1 MDLSQ
6 IIGCLLKIFDKPIL
20 TKNIFYDI
28 LILQLVIGGL
38 AIMFVGRKNELDS
51 LNKSYNKNSFQF
63 PVIYGRRRVGKTTLI
78 NAFCKGKKNIY
89 FVAVQST
96 AKENLEILSAQIL
109 SVLAP
114 DAPKNPFQSFR
125 EAIEYVFERAKNE
138 RIIFSIDE
146 YPYLANSDK
155 AISSIL
161 QAAIDK
167 YHADSKLFLI
177 LCGSSMSFMEKQVL
191 GYESPLYGRR
201 TAQYKL
207 LPFDY
212 FESSE
217 MLAGF
222 TNEEKIIFYS
232 ITGGIPEY
240 LSRID
245 NDISM
250 QENVRDLFF
259 DPSGR
264 LFEEPSNL
272 LKQELKMPETYNA
285 IITAIADGSSRLNE
299 IATKAGI
306 ETSQC
311 SDMLSTLI
319 GLGLVRKEY
328 PVTEINSK
336 KTIYLLDDW
345 MFIFWYR
352 FVQPELSRITAG
364 LGDIV
369 CGEVFS
375 QQLITHTGRA
385 FEECVKQY
393 MWRALKKNKLPVSFS
408 KIGRWWG
415 NNPKERREEEI
426 DFIAF
431 SGEKAIFGECKWR
444 NTHIDEKILDDLIR
458 KSGLFQGFKNNYY
471 MLFSKSGF
479 NDTLKVMAENKDNI
493 ILVGVDDMF

>member
-1 MDLSQ
+1 
-6 IIGCLLKIFDKPIL
+6 
-20 TKNIFYDI
+20 
-28 LILQLVIGGL
+28 
-38 AIMFVGRKNELDS
+38 MFVGRQHELDT
-51 LNKSYNKNSFQF
+51 LNKSYQRDAFQF

-78 NAFCKGKKNIY
+78 NEFCKGKKTIY

-109 SVLAP
+109 SALAP
-114 DAPKNPFQSFR
+114 EAPRNPFPSFR
-125 EAIEYVFERAKNE
+125 DAVEYVFERAKAE
-138 RIIFSIDE
+138 RIIFAIDE
-146 YPYLANSDK
+146 YPYLASSDK
-155 AISSIL
+155 AVSSIL

-167 YHADSKLFLI
+167 HQTDSKLFLI

-191 GYESPLYGRR
+191 GYKSPLYGRR

-212 FESSE
+212 MDSAQ
-217 MLAGF
+217 MLPGF
-222 TNEEKIIFYS
+222 TNEEKIVLYS
-232 ITGGIPEY
+232 VTGGIPEY

-245 NDISM
+245 NALSV
-250 QENVRDLFF
+250 QENVKGLLF

-285 IITAIADGSSRLNE
+285 IITAIADGSSKLNE
-299 IATKAGI
+299 IATKVGI

-311 SDMLSTLI
+311 SKMLTALI

-328 PVTEINSK
+328 PVTEAKSRK
-336 KTIYLLDDW
+336 SIYLLDDW

-352 FVQPELSRITAG
+352 FVLPELSRITAG
-364 LGDIV
+364 LGDVV
-369 CGEVFS
+369 CDEVFTE
-375 QQLITHTGRA
+375 QLASHVGRA
-385 FEECVKQY
+385 FEECAKQY
-393 MWRALKKNKLPVSFS
+393 MWRALKAKKLPVPFK

-426 DFIAF
+426 DFIAVAGQ
-431 SGEKAIFGECKWR
+431 SAVFGECKWR
-444 NTHIDEKILDDLIR
+444 GIQVGDDVLYDLIR
-458 KSGLFQGFKNNYY
+458 KAELFSYFTSVLY

-479 NDTLKVMAENKDNI
+479 TDALRDRAAIKGDVTLI
-493 ILVGVDDMF
+493 GVDDFFTV

>member
-1 MDLSQ
+1 
-6 IIGCLLKIFDKPIL
+6 
-20 TKNIFYDI
+20 
-28 LILQLVIGGL
+28 
-38 AIMFVGRKNELDS
+38 MFVGRKRELDS
-51 LNKSYNKNSFQF
+51 LKKRYASGSFQF

-78 NAFCKGKKNIY
+78 NEFCRGKKAIY

-109 SVLAP
+109 SALTP
-114 DAPKNPFQSFR
+114 DAPRNPFPSFR
-125 EAIEYVFERAKNE
+125 EAVEYVFEYAKRE
-138 RIIFSIDE
+138 KIIFAIDE
-146 YPYLANSDK
+146 YPYLASSDK
-155 AISSIL
+155 AASSIL

-167 YHADSKLFLI
+167 YQTGSKLFLI

-212 FESSE
+212 FESAK
-217 MLAGF
+217 MLSGF
-222 TNEEKIIFYS
+222 NNEGKIILYS

-245 NDISM
+245 NTLSL

-264 LFEEPSNL
+264 LFEEPANL

-285 IITAIADGSSRLNE
+285 IITAIAGGSSKLNE
-299 IATKAGI
+299 IAAHAYI

-311 SDMLSTLI
+311 SKMLSTLI
-319 GLGLVRKEY
+319 NLGLIRKDY
-328 PVTEINSK
+328 PITETKSK
-336 KTIYLLDDW
+336 KSIYLLDDW

-352 FVQPELSRITAG
+352 FVRPELSRITAG
-364 LGDIV
+364 LGEAV
-369 CGEVFS
+369 CGEVFME
-375 QQLITHTGRA
+375 QLNSHVGRA
-385 FEECVKQY
+385 FEECAKQY
-393 MWRALKKNKLPVSFS
+393 MWRALKKKKIPISFR

-431 SGEKAIFGECKWR
+431 SEKEAIFGECKWR
-444 NTHIDEKILDDLIR
+444 NAQIGEDVLEDLMR
-458 KSGLFQGFKNNYY
+458 KARLFPGFTNVQYI
-471 MLFSKSGF
+471 LFSKSGF
-479 NDTLKVMAENKDNI
+479 TGPLKSRAIHGDIALIDIE
-493 ILVGVDDMF
+493 DMFYESNAPV